1 MYYYS
6 GVRGGQIMGQIWW
19 LTSVIPAIRK
29 LKREESHE
37 FQASLNYNETLSQ
50 TNKQTNNNCMAY
62 YGP

>member
-1 MYYYS
+1 
-6 GVRGGQIMGQIWW
+6 MGQIWW

-50 TNKQTNNNCMAY
+50 TNKQTIIARHIMDLSELVF
-62 YGP
+62 